1 MEIRKRVRRRSEM
14 GDEENGVEGQTNRKW
29 GKKYSFTYVTDPI
42 IMKSIETGAHE
53 DFDGGHC

>member
-1 MEIRKRVRRRSEM
+1 M